1 LHSAADAAVF
11 TFEAYR
17 IGKDHFWGVQGK
29 GEVSNWLNLDC
40 AVKKQILFRLFENG
54 SERIGRVSKTGND

>member
-1 LHSAADAAVF
+1 LHSAADAAFV

-17 IGKDHFWGVQGK
+17 IGKDHFGGVQGK

-40 AVKKQILFRLFENG
+40 AVKKQILLRLFEICPK
-54 SERIGRVSKTGND
+54 RKRGRVSKT